1 MSVGEL
7 AGLLCAIALLVLVAL
22 VAVPLL
28 KLGKMLDEGTKRVEQ
43 SSQIIDE
50 AVERL
55 RQGGTTIEAVNANL
69 GNVERTTGNVE
80 AITGNVKAITGVF
93 SATFSGPLVKVAALM
108 YGLSRA
114 TKKGRR

>member
-1 MSVGEL
+1 MSVGEA
-7 AGLLCAIALLVLVAL
+7 AGLICALALLVLVAL

-28 KLGKMLDEGTKRVEQ
+28 KLGRMLDEGTKRVEQ
-43 SSQIIDE
+43 SSLIIDE

-55 RQGGTTIEAVNANL
+55 KQGGTTIESVNANL
-69 GNVERTTGNVE
+69 GNVERTTANVE
-80 AITGNVKAITGVF
+80 AVTGNVKAITGVF

-114 TKKGRR
+114 VRR

>member
-1 MSVGEL
+1 VSVGEV
-7 AGLLCAIALLVLVAL
+7 AGLLSAVALLLLVAL

-28 KLGKMLDEGTKRVEQ
+28 KLGRMLDEGTKRVEQ
-43 SSQIIDE
+43 SSLIIDE

-55 RQGGTTIEAVNANL
+55 KQGGATIEAVNANL
-69 GNVERTTGNVE
+69 GNVERTTSNVE
-80 AITGNVKAITGVF
+80 AVTHNVKAITGVF

-114 TKKGRR
+114 TKGRR